1 MYWFNPVE
9 ILLSELLAGATIA
22 LPSEVN
28 TILELIRIASHIMFG
43 GFLTGICMNTIS
55 IFATPLAIFSRWWS
69 LPIALWTF
77 VAALLTVLGSI
88 IGTVMAV
95 IFKVVLTGQA
105 ELNIGASIGIPMLV
119 FMWIASVCTVVGHL
133 IHLSLACCCAS
144 RRDVETG
151 RRTGN
156 KAAYSS
162 AISSE
167 KNKSALTRFGMSQI
181 SRFRGRRAMTS
192 SEMRE
197 EAAP

>member
-43 GFLTGICMNTIS
+43 GFLTGICMNTVS

-95 IFKVVLTGQA
+95 IFKVVLTAQPG
-105 ELNIGASIGIPMLV
+105 LNIGASVGVPMLI
-119 FMWIASVCTVVGHL
+119 FMWIASICTVVGHV
-133 IHLSLACCCAS
+133 IHLVLACCCAS

-151 RRTGN
+151 RRSGD
-156 KAAYSS
+156 KAGYSS

-167 KNKSALTRFGMSQI
+167 KNKSAVARFGMSQI
-181 SRFRGRRAMTS
+181 SRFRGKMAAAN
-192 SEMRE
+192 SEVGE
-197 EAAP
+197 DAVP